1 MKILGL
7 NCSYK
12 SIVHDPSAC
21 LMINGKSVSAI
32 EEEDLQNEFW
42 KLYFKYAGIEKIK
55 NIVPRIS
62 PTFLRQNLDFLN

>member
-21 LMINGKSVSAI
+21 LMINGKIVSAI
-32 EEEDLQNEFW
+32 EEEDLQNKFW
-42 KLYFKYAGIEKIK
+42 SLFKFKFLK
-55 NIVPRIS
+55 S
-62 PTFLRQNLDFLN
+62 PTFRIGSKFLRQNQSLLN